1 MSNRR
6 STTSVFALAGS
17 ILVLSSAFGQAVPA
31 ESPQE
36 ETIHGIVVNS
46 VTHEPIGRALVLS
59 PGKELAT
66 LTDNDGH
73 FAVSFPGSREGDGG
87 KPSWPNALMAR
98 KPGFIEDP
106 NQLYPAV
113 PGRELTIPLT
123 PEALVI
129 GHVLLP
135 SSEAADGVGVEI
147 YRRQV
152 EAGRAHWVSVGST
165 RTKSNG
171 EFRFAEL
178 TAGSYTLGTHEF
190 VDREPESFHPGAQ
203 VFGYPPVYFPNV
215 TDFSQAETIRLAAG
229 QSVQAAIS
237 LAGQAYYPVKVPVAN
252 VSRGAAIAVSVSPH
266 GRQAPGYSLFYNPAG
281 QIEGLLPSG
290 TYTIKAMSSE
300 PIEATG
306 SVTVRVEGAAVE
318 GPRLIMV
325 ESRAILVNVKEEF
338 TSTEEGAISRRS
350 KKNLEGPK
358 KYLTLYLDPLDDFD
372 ERRSIGSSPGAGDHS
387 LRIDNAP
394 PGRYWVR
401 ILSSRGYTSS
411 VTSHGIDLQHE
422 PLVVP
427 ASGPIEIIM
436 RDDWAKIDATVEGI
450 ATSAGAEAPN
460 RFGWVSPESYAHV
473 YFVPQPDSAG
483 EFREASVT
491 PDGKLNLSQVP
502 PGLYRV
508 LVFDRP
514 QADLEY
520 QDPEAMR
527 AYEAQGQVVRL
538 APGQNEPLRLQLI
551 STSE

>member
-1 MSNRR
+1 MSNRLP
-6 STTSVFALAGS
+6 TTSVFALAGS
-17 ILVLSSAFGQAVPA
+17 ILVLSSAFGQAVPP

-46 VTHEPIGRALVLS
+46 LTHEPIGRALILS

-66 LTDNDGH
+66 LSDNDGH
-73 FAVSFPGSREGDGG
+73 FAVSFSSSRDGDGA
-87 KPSWPNALMAR
+87 KPNWPIALMAR
-98 KPGFIEDP
+98 KPGFIEDR
-106 NQLYPAV
+106 QLYPGV
-113 PGRELTIPLT
+113 PGKELTIPLT

-129 GHVLLP
+129 GRVQLP
-135 SSEAADGVGVEI
+135 SSEPPDGIGIEI

-178 TAGSYTLGTHEF
+178 TAGSYTLVTHEF

-203 VFGYPPVYFPNV
+203 VFGYPPAYFPNA

-229 QSVQAAIS
+229 QTVQAAIS
-237 LAGQAYYPVKVPVAN
+237 LVEQAYYPVKVPVTN
-252 VSRGAAIAVSVSPH
+252 VSAGNAIAVSVSPQ
-266 GRQAPGYSLFYNPAG
+266 GRKGPGYALGYNPAG
-281 QIEGLLPSG
+281 QIEGLLPNGS
-290 TYTIKAMSSE
+290 YTIKAMSSE
-300 PIEATG
+300 PVEAAG
-306 SVTVRVEGAAVE
+306 SVTIRVHGAALE

-325 ESRAILVNVKEEF
+325 QGHAILVNVKEEF
-338 TSTEEGAISRRS
+338 TSPEDSAIPRGS
-350 KKNLEGPK
+350 KKSLEGPK
-358 KYLTLYLDPLDDFD
+358 RYLTLNLDPLDDFE
-372 ERRSIGSSPGAGDHS
+372 ERRSGSIGSSPGARDNS

-401 ILSSRGYTSS
+401 ILSSRGYASS
-411 VTSHGIDLQHE
+411 VTSGGIDLQHQ

-427 ASGPIEIIM
+427 ARGAVEITM
-436 RDDWAKIDATVEGI
+436 RDDWAKFEGTVEGI
-450 ATSAGAEAPN
+450 GAGAEGPN
-460 RFGWVSPESYAHV
+460 SLRLASPETSAYV
-473 YFVPQPDSAG
+473 YFVPAPDGPG
-483 EFREASVT
+483 EFREASVA
-491 PDGKLNLSQVP
+491 PDGKLNLSAVP

-514 QADLEY
+514 QADFEY
-520 QDPEAMR
+520 QDLEAMR
-527 AYEAQGQVVRL
+527 AYQTQGQVVRL